1 MVSLIAPVV
10 VSLVFLI
17 VFRSAFALVLGVLGP
32 VMALS
37 NWWETKRNSSR
48 GYQAA
53 LEAYQRD
60 YEAWSAVEKRHAEA
74 QTKHLFARF
83 PAPTEWSLHPM
94 WRPVTIDGVPHI
106 RVGQT
111 FAETE
116 GSGVYSG
123 VPQVI
128 DARGGIAVVGV
139 GEEAKKVWRAIAL
152 GLYAF
157 DREALPAP
165 HSSGLNGQEGPPA
178 QVILP
183 TKTALRG
190 IFVASPGKVP
200 HDVNTVIQ
208 VHHAYSATVS
218 VDGVFLDSTIRPDSV
233 SPQQFTSICE
243 SLRVAGAEASPAPAA
258 PDPHD
263 RQHLVA
269 FLNTTEWLDLVAHG
283 PHTIV
288 WGQTGSGKTA
298 LITTLIGSLATRYTP
313 EQFQCVVIDFK
324 GGLSLGRLSE
334 LPHLVGSLTDLDPH
348 LSVRVIEGIL
358 AELRR
363 RERLLADAGV
373 SDIGQL
379 PPTVAC
385 ARTLIVIDEVSTL
398 LMIVPEWA
406 SVLADLAARGRALG
420 LHLIVSGQRVIG
432 QIPHAVVANAP
443 LRACL
448 RVTAAHEATD
458 FLPGVPS
465 SVIESLVHKPVGT
478 ALISGVE
485 GGYRIA
491 TVDPKMPLKPRTG
504 VGRLLWQPVLPTVIG
519 EDHSLIDVPDAL
531 AVVDYPSEQI
541 QQTLTLNQ
549 LPSGLCWLVGDSQKG
564 HTSFIRR
571 ALESAGHDSS
581 QLIPET
587 AALAFHWL
595 LVSLRLARLDPLG
608 LPRLIVCDRV
618 DRLLRDLDHEA
629 VSWFIDSL
637 VTLGEILGER
647 EPGGHLLVTTLGRG
661 DVVSALSRKASPQ
674 LALSLS
680 RRDDWLHWGL
690 PSSLW
695 QQHTPPGRGIFK
707 GASGQVVFS
716 DAERAEKKGEFS
728 PVEPVIAEVHQGTL
742 ICPRQPP
749 QNLAPGIN
757 VMLRGEV
764 DTHWSAI
771 GRAHLEGTLLIS
783 GYSSASFRSQ
793 LRFGAPFPEAPDS
806 HAWRVGV
813 NECELVLIADGGRG
827 HEA

>member
-37 NWWETKRNSSR
+37 NWWETKRNSRR
-48 GYQAA
+48 GYQEAV
-53 LEAYQRD
+53 EAYQRD
-60 YEAWSAVEKRHAEA
+60 YEAWTAVEKRHAEA

-94 WRPVTIDGVPHI
+94 WRPVTIDGVPQI
-106 RVGQT
+106 RVGQA
-111 FAETE
+111 FAETD

-165 HSSGLNGQEGPPA
+165 HTSWLDGQDSPPA

-183 TKTALRG
+183 RKTALRG
-190 IFVASPGKVP
+190 IFVDSPGKVP

-218 VDGVFLDSTIRPDSV
+218 VDGVVLDSTIRPDLV
-233 SPQQFTSICE
+233 SAQQFNAISE
-243 SLRVAGAEASPAPAA
+243 SLRVGEAEASPAPAA
-258 PDPHD
+258 PDPND
-263 RQHLVA
+263 RQHLAA
-269 FLNTTEWLDLVAHG
+269 FVNATDWLDLVAHG
-283 PHTIV
+283 PHAIV

-324 GGLSLGRLSE
+324 GGLSLGQLGE

-358 AELRR
+358 AEVRR

-379 PPTVAC
+379 PPTVEC
-385 ARTLIVIDEVSTL
+385 ARTLIVVDEVATL
-398 LMIVPEWA
+398 LTIVPEWA
-406 SVLADLAARGRALG
+406 SVLSDLAARGRALG
-420 LHLIVSGQRVIG
+420 LHVIVSGQRVIG
-432 QIPHAVVANAP
+432 QVPHAVVANAP

-458 FLPGVPS
+458 FLPGIPS

-504 VGRLLWQPVLPTVIG
+504 VGRPLWQPVLPNVIG
-519 EDHSLIDVPDAL
+519 EDHSLVDAPDAL
-531 AVVDYPSEQI
+531 AVLDYPREQI
-541 QQTLTLNQ
+541 QQTLTLNH
-549 LPSGLCWLVGDSQKG
+549 LPPGLCWLVGDSQTG
-564 HTSFIRR
+564 HTTFIRR
-571 ALESAGHDSS
+571 VLECARHDGS
-581 QLIPET
+581 QLIPDT

-595 LVSLRLARLDPLG
+595 QDRLRLARVDPLG
-608 LPRLIVCDRV
+608 LPRLIVADRV

-637 VTLGEILGER
+637 VTLGEILSER
-647 EPGGHLLVTTLGRG
+647 ELEGHFLVTTLGRG

-680 RRDDWLHWGL
+680 RRDDWMHWGF

-695 QQHTPPGRGIFK
+695 QQHTPPGRGIFR

-716 DAERAEKKGEFS
+716 EAERAGQKGEFS
-728 PVEPVIAEVHQGTL
+728 RAEPVIAAVNQGTL

-749 QNLAPGIN
+749 HNLASDIT
-757 VMLRGEV
+757 VVSRGDV
-764 DTHWSAI
+764 DTHWAAI
-771 GRAHLEGTLLIS
+771 SHAHMEGTLLIS

-813 NECELVLIADGGRG
+813 NECELVLIANEGRG
-827 HEA
+827 QGA

>member
-10 VSLVFLI
+10 VSIFFLI

-37 NWWETKRNSSR
+37 NWWEAKRNSRR
-48 GYQAA
+48 GYQ
-53 LEAYQRD
+53 EAVETYQRD
-60 YEAWSAVEKRHAEA
+60 YEAWIAVEKRHAEA

-94 WRPVTIDGVPHI
+94 WRPVSIDGVPHI
-106 RVGQT
+106 RVGQR

-116 GSGVYSG
+116 GSGNYSG

-157 DREALPAP
+157 DREALPAFQT
-165 HSSGLNGQEGPPA
+165 SGLDGPESPPS

-183 TKTALRG
+183 RKTMLRG
-190 IFVASPGKVP
+190 IFVDSPSKVP

-208 VHHAYSATVS
+208 VHHAHSAMVS
-218 VDGVFLDSTIRPDSV
+218 VGGVALDSTIRPDLV
-233 SPQQFTSICE
+233 SAQQFNSICE
-243 SLRVAGAEASPAPAA
+243 SLRVGEAEASPAPAA
-258 PDPHD
+258 PDPND
-263 RQHLVA
+263 RHHLVA
-269 FLNTTEWLDLVAHG
+269 FVNATDWLDLVAHG
-283 PHTIV
+283 PHAIV

-324 GGLSLGRLSE
+324 GGLSLGQLGE

-379 PPTVAC
+379 PPTVEC
-385 ARTLIVIDEVSTL
+385 ARTLIVVDEVATL
-398 LMIVPEWA
+398 LTIVPEWA
-406 SVLADLAARGRALG
+406 SVLSDLAARGRALG
-420 LHLIVSGQRVIG
+420 LHVIVSGQRVIG
-432 QIPHAVVANAP
+432 QVPHAVVANAP

-458 FLPGVPS
+458 FLPGVPTS
-465 SVIESLVHKPVGT
+465 AIESLLHKPVGT

-491 TVDPKMPLKPRTG
+491 AVDPKIPVEPRAG
-504 VGRLLWQPVLPTVIG
+504 VGRPLWQPVLPDVIC
-519 EDHSLIDVPDAL
+519 EDDSLIDVPDAL
-531 AVVDYPSEQI
+531 AVIDYPTEQV
-541 QQTLTLNQ
+541 QRTLTLSQ
-549 LPSGLCWLVGDSQKG
+549 LPLGVCWLVGDSQTG
-564 HTSFIRR
+564 HTTFIRR
-571 ALESAGHDSS
+571 ALEGAANSGS
-581 QLIPET
+581 QLIPDEV
-587 AALAFHWL
+587 ALAFHWL
-595 LVSLRLARLDPLG
+595 HDSHRLARVDPLG
-608 LPRLIVCDRV
+608 LPRLIVADRV

-637 VTLGEILGER
+637 VTLGEILSER

-661 DVVSALSRKASPQ
+661 DVVSVFSRKASPH

-680 RRDDWLHWGL
+680 RRDDWLHWGF

-695 QQHTPPGRGIFK
+695 QQHTPPGRGIFR

-716 DAERAEKKGEFS
+716 DAERAGQKREFS
-728 PVEPVIAEVHQGTL
+728 PAEPVIAMVDQGTL
-742 ICPRQPP
+742 ICSRQPP
-749 QNLAPGIN
+749 PNLAPGIT
-757 VMLRGEV
+757 VVSRAEV
-764 DTHWSAI
+764 DTQWSAI
-771 GRAHLEGTLLIS
+771 SHAQMAGTLLIS
-783 GYSSASFRSQ
+783 GCSSASFRSQ
-793 LRFGAPFPEAPDS
+793 LRFGAPFPEAPES

-813 NECELVLIADGGRG
+813 NECELVRIADKGLGQG
-827 HEA
+827 A